1 MEKVDS
7 TSVSTNA
14 SEVLR
19 GKRLSQATLVIKSK
33 TDEILK
39 SNDATNIREKAYE
52 SRVDGAKNLEMIRD
66 RLKEISASLN
76 AEMGIRS
83 KNLKFSIDEGTNRM
97 LVVVSD
103 KESGKIIKQIP
114 SEAVIKASH
123 SLEALKGLLYDDKY

>member
-19 GKRLSQATLVIKSK
+19 GKKLSQATLVIKSK

-66 RLKEISASLN
+66 RLKEISASLTN
-76 AEMGIRS
+76 
-83 KNLKFSIDEGTNRM
+83 KNLVRN
-97 LVVVSD
+97 
-103 KESGKIIKQIP
+103 
-114 SEAVIKASH
+114 
-123 SLEALKGLLYDDKY
+123 